1 MSKTLKINIP
11 EVDGDIVI
19 SVRAIKPLHPIIK
32 QEAIISDVANSVAY
46 KTYTTFFKKVN
57 ISDGIVI
64 PGLKSNMIVQG
75 MCKGGNH
82 IFVSAY
88 DYTKTEYSCVY
99 MINASTKT
107 LDEDIKIYNSI
118 NSDAPRIVVLN
129 KIDLIKAE
137 EAKEKKEIISENMK
151 SALLIEASIKENF
164 GLKEIKDGLYS
175 YLEEGEPFYPTNI
188 ITDKDKAYQ
197 AKEIIRGKL
206 LHFLRQEI
214 PHQCAV
220 VISSFKENDDKIEI
234 SAKIVTEKESQKGII
249 IGKGGNMIKSIKTA
263 AKKEMETS
271 WHKNVASLKI
281 EVEADPGWRDSIK
294 KLIEYGYGE

>member
-1 MSKTLKINIP
+1 MKIGFVSILGRPNVGKSTLLNALLSKKVSIVSPKAQTTRDAISGILNEKDYQIVF
-11 EVDGDIVI
+11 VDTPGIFYGKEKLYSLMKKTAFESSRDVN
-19 SVRAIKPLHPIIK
+19 
-32 QEAIISDVANSVAY
+32 AII
-46 KTYTTFFKKVN
+46 
-57 ISDGIVI
+57 
-64 PGLKSNMIVQG
+64 
-75 MCKGGNH
+75 
-82 IFVSAY
+82 
-88 DYTKTEYSCVY
+88 Y
-99 MINASTKT
+99 MIDASTKT

-151 SALLIEASIKENF
+151 SVLLIEASIKENF

-175 YLEEGEPFYPTNI
+175 YLEEGEPFYPTDI

-234 SAKIVTEKESQKGII
+234 SAKIVTEKENQKGII

>member
-1 MSKTLKINIP
+1 MKIGFVSILGRPNVGKSTLLNALLSKKVSIVSPKAQTTRDAISGILNEKDYQIVF
-11 EVDGDIVI
+11 VDTPGIFYGKEKLYSLMKKTAFESSRDVN
-19 SVRAIKPLHPIIK
+19 
-32 QEAIISDVANSVAY
+32 AII
-46 KTYTTFFKKVN
+46 
-57 ISDGIVI
+57 
-64 PGLKSNMIVQG
+64 
-75 MCKGGNH
+75 
-82 IFVSAY
+82 
-88 DYTKTEYSCVY
+88 Y
-99 MINASTKT
+99 MVDASTKT

-151 SALLIEASIKENF
+151 STLLIEASIKENF
-164 GLKEIKDGLYS
+164 GLKEIKEALYS
-175 YLEEGEPFYPTNI
+175 YLEEGEPFYPTNM
-188 ITDKDKAYQ
+188 ITDKNKAYQ

-234 SAKIVTEKESQKGII
+234 STKIVTEKENQKGII

>member
-1 MSKTLKINIP
+1 MKIGFVSILGRPNVGKSTLLNALL
-11 EVDGDIVI
+11 
-19 SVRAIKPLHPIIK
+19 S
-32 QEAIISDVANSVAY
+32 
-46 KTYTTFFKKVN
+46 KKVSIVSPKAQTTRDA
-57 ISDGIVI
+57 ISGILNEKDYQIVFFDT
-64 PGLKSNMIVQG
+64 PG
-75 MCKGGNH
+75 
-82 IFVSAY
+82 IFYGKEKLYSLMK
-88 DYTKTEYSCVY
+88 KTAFESSRDVNALIY
-99 MINASTKT
+99 MVDASTKS

-118 NSDAPRIVVLN
+118 NSDAHRIVVLN

-137 EAKEKKEIISENMK
+137 EAKEKKDIILENMK
-151 SALLIEASIKENF
+151 PTLLIEASIKENF
-164 GLKEIKDGLYS
+164 GLKEIKEALYS
-175 YLEEGEPFYPTNI
+175 YLEEGEPFYPTNM
-188 ITDKDKAYQ
+188 ITDKDKSYQ

-220 VISSFKENDDKIEI
+220 VISSFKENDDRIEI
-234 SAKIVTEKESQKGII
+234 SAKIVAEKENQKGII

-294 KLIEYGYGE
+294 KLIDYGYGE

>member
-1 MSKTLKINIP
+1 MKIGFVSILGRPNVGKSTLLNALLSKKVSIVSPKAQTTRDAISGILNEKDYQIVF
-11 EVDGDIVI
+11 VDTPGIFYGKEKLYSLMKKTAFESSRDVN
-19 SVRAIKPLHPIIK
+19 
-32 QEAIISDVANSVAY
+32 AII
-46 KTYTTFFKKVN
+46 
-57 ISDGIVI
+57 
-64 PGLKSNMIVQG
+64 
-75 MCKGGNH
+75 
-82 IFVSAY
+82 
-88 DYTKTEYSCVY
+88 Y
-99 MINASTKT
+99 MIDASTKT

-137 EAKEKKEIISENMK
+137 EAKEKKKIISETMK

-234 SAKIVTEKESQKGII
+234 SAKIVTEKENQKGII

>member
-1 MSKTLKINIP
+1 MKIGFVSILGRPNVGKSTLLNALLSKKVSIVSPKAQTTRDAISGILNEKDYQIVF
-11 EVDGDIVI
+11 VDTPGIFYGKEKLYSLMKKTAFESSRDVN
-19 SVRAIKPLHPIIK
+19 
-32 QEAIISDVANSVAY
+32 AII
-46 KTYTTFFKKVN
+46 
-57 ISDGIVI
+57 
-64 PGLKSNMIVQG
+64 
-75 MCKGGNH
+75 
-82 IFVSAY
+82 
-88 DYTKTEYSCVY
+88 Y
-99 MINASTKT
+99 MIDASTKT

-137 EAKEKKEIISENMK
+137 EAKEKKEIIFENMK
-151 SALLIEASIKENF
+151 SALLIETSIKENF
-164 GLKEIKDGLYS
+164 GLKEIKEALYS
-175 YLEEGEPFYPTNI
+175 YLEEGEPFYPTNM

-234 SAKIVTEKESQKGII
+234 SAKIVTEKENQKGII

>member
-1 MSKTLKINIP
+1 MKIGFVSILGRPNVGKSTLLNALLSKKVSIVSPKAQTTRDAISGILNEKDYQIVF
-11 EVDGDIVI
+11 VDTPGIFYGKEKLYSLMKKTAFESSRDVN
-19 SVRAIKPLHPIIK
+19 
-32 QEAIISDVANSVAY
+32 AII
-46 KTYTTFFKKVN
+46 
-57 ISDGIVI
+57 
-64 PGLKSNMIVQG
+64 
-75 MCKGGNH
+75 
-82 IFVSAY
+82 
-88 DYTKTEYSCVY
+88 Y
-99 MINASTKT
+99 MIDASTKP

-151 SALLIEASIKENF
+151 SVLLIEASIKENF

>member
-1 MSKTLKINIP
+1 MKIGFVSILGRPNVGKSTLLNALLSKKVSIVSPKAQTTRDAISGILNEKDYQIVF
-11 EVDGDIVI
+11 VDTPGIFYGKEKLYSLMKKTAFESSRDVN
-19 SVRAIKPLHPIIK
+19 
-32 QEAIISDVANSVAY
+32 AII
-46 KTYTTFFKKVN
+46 
-57 ISDGIVI
+57 
-64 PGLKSNMIVQG
+64 
-75 MCKGGNH
+75 
-82 IFVSAY
+82 
-88 DYTKTEYSCVY
+88 Y
-99 MINASTKT
+99 MVDASTKT

-118 NSDAPRIVVLN
+118 NSDAPRIVILN

-137 EAKEKKEIISENMK
+137 ETKEKKEIISENMK

-164 GLKEIKDGLYS
+164 GLKEIKEAIYS
-175 YLEEGEPFYPTNI
+175 YLEEGEPFYPTNM

-234 SAKIVTEKESQKGII
+234 SAKIVTEKENQKGII

>member
-1 MSKTLKINIP
+1 MKIGFVSILGRPNVGKSTLLNALLSKKVSIVSPKAQTTRDAISGILNEKDYQIVF
-11 EVDGDIVI
+11 VDTPGIFYGKEKLYSLMKKTAFESSRDVN
-19 SVRAIKPLHPIIK
+19 
-32 QEAIISDVANSVAY
+32 AIIYMVDA
-46 KTYTTFFKKVN
+46 
-57 ISDGIVI
+57 
-64 PGLKSNMIVQG
+64 
-75 MCKGGNH
+75 
-82 IFVSAY
+82 SA
-88 DYTKTEYSCVY
+88 
-99 MINASTKT
+99 KT

-137 EAKEKKEIISENMK
+137 EAKEKKKIISENMK

>member
-1 MSKTLKINIP
+1 MKIGFVSILGRPNVGKSTLLNALLSKKVSIVSPKAQTTRDAISGILNEKDYQIVF
-11 EVDGDIVI
+11 VDTPGIFYGKEKLYSLMKKTAFESSRDVN
-19 SVRAIKPLHPIIK
+19 
-32 QEAIISDVANSVAY
+32 AIIYMVDA
-46 KTYTTFFKKVN
+46 
-57 ISDGIVI
+57 
-64 PGLKSNMIVQG
+64 
-75 MCKGGNH
+75 
-82 IFVSAY
+82 SA
-88 DYTKTEYSCVY
+88 
-99 MINASTKT
+99 KT

-151 SALLIEASIKENF
+151 SVLLIEASIKENF

-234 SAKIVTEKESQKGII
+234 SAKIVTEKENQKGII

>member
-1 MSKTLKINIP
+1 MKIGFVSILGRPNVGKSTLLNALLSKKVSIVSPKAQTTRDAISGILNEKDCQIVF
-11 EVDGDIVI
+11 VDTPGIFYGKEKLYSLMKKTAFESSRDVN
-19 SVRAIKPLHPIIK
+19 
-32 QEAIISDVANSVAY
+32 AIIYMVDA
-46 KTYTTFFKKVN
+46 
-57 ISDGIVI
+57 
-64 PGLKSNMIVQG
+64 
-75 MCKGGNH
+75 
-82 IFVSAY
+82 SA
-88 DYTKTEYSCVY
+88 
-99 MINASTKT
+99 KT

-137 EAKEKKEIISENMK
+137 EAKEKKKIISESMK
-151 SALLIEASIKENF
+151 STLLIEASIKENF
-164 GLKEIKDGLYS
+164 GLKEIKEAIYS
-175 YLEEGEPFYPTNI
+175 YLEEGEPFYPTNM

-234 SAKIVTEKESQKGII
+234 SAKIVTEKENQKGII

>member
-1 MSKTLKINIP
+1 MKIGFVSILGRPNVGKSTLLNALLSKKVSIVSPKAQTTRDAISGILNEKDYQIVF
-11 EVDGDIVI
+11 VDTPGIFYGKEKLYSLMKKTAFESSRDVN
-19 SVRAIKPLHPIIK
+19 
-32 QEAIISDVANSVAY
+32 AII
-46 KTYTTFFKKVN
+46 
-57 ISDGIVI
+57 
-64 PGLKSNMIVQG
+64 
-75 MCKGGNH
+75 
-82 IFVSAY
+82 
-88 DYTKTEYSCVY
+88 Y
-99 MINASTKT
+99 MIDASTKT

-151 SALLIEASIKENF
+151 SVLLIEASIKENF

>member
-1 MSKTLKINIP
+1 MKIGFVSILGRPNVGKSTLLN
-11 EVDGDIVI
+11 
-19 SVRAIKPLHPIIK
+19 ALL
-32 QEAIISDVANSVAY
+32 A
-46 KTYTTFFKKVN
+46 KKVSIVSPKAQTTRDA
-57 ISDGIVI
+57 ISGILNEKDYQIVFVDTPGIFYGKEKLYSLMKKTAFESSRDVNAVI
-64 PGLKSNMIVQG
+64 
-75 MCKGGNH
+75 
-82 IFVSAY
+82 
-88 DYTKTEYSCVY
+88 Y
-99 MINASTKT
+99 MIDASTKT
-107 LDEDIKIYNSI
+107 LDEDIKIYKSLNA
-118 NSDAPRIVVLN
+118 DAPRIVVLN

-151 SALLIEASIKENF
+151 SVLLIEASIKENF

>member
-1 MSKTLKINIP
+1 MKIGFVSILGRPNVGKSTLLNALLSKKVSIVSPKAQTTRDAISGILNEKDYQIVF
-11 EVDGDIVI
+11 VDTPGIFYGKEKLYSLMKKTAFESSRDVN
-19 SVRAIKPLHPIIK
+19 
-32 QEAIISDVANSVAY
+32 AII
-46 KTYTTFFKKVN
+46 
-57 ISDGIVI
+57 
-64 PGLKSNMIVQG
+64 
-75 MCKGGNH
+75 
-82 IFVSAY
+82 
-88 DYTKTEYSCVY
+88 Y
-99 MINASTKT
+99 MVDASTKT

-118 NSDAPRIVVLN
+118 NSDAPRIVILN

-164 GLKEIKDGLYS
+164 GLKEIKEALYS
-175 YLEEGEPFYPTNI
+175 YLEEGEPFYPTNM

-234 SAKIVTEKESQKGII
+234 SAKIVTEKENQKGII

>member
-1 MSKTLKINIP
+1 MKIGFVSILGRPNVGKSTLLNALLSKKVSIVSPKAQTTRDAISGILNEKDYQIVF
-11 EVDGDIVI
+11 VDTPGIFYGKEKLYSLMKKTAFESSRDVN
-19 SVRAIKPLHPIIK
+19 
-32 QEAIISDVANSVAY
+32 AII
-46 KTYTTFFKKVN
+46 
-57 ISDGIVI
+57 
-64 PGLKSNMIVQG
+64 
-75 MCKGGNH
+75 
-82 IFVSAY
+82 
-88 DYTKTEYSCVY
+88 Y
-99 MINASTKT
+99 MVDASTKT

-137 EAKEKKEIISENMK
+137 EAKEKKEIISESMK
-151 SALLIEASIKENF
+151 STLLIEASIKKNF
-164 GLKEIKDGLYS
+164 GLKEIKEALYS
-175 YLEEGEPFYPTNI
+175 YLEEGEPFYPTNM

-234 SAKIVTEKESQKGII
+234 SAKIVTEKENQKGII

>member
-1 MSKTLKINIP
+1 MKIGFVSILGRPNVGKSTLLNALLSKKVSIVSPKAQTTRDAISGILNEKDYQIVF
-11 EVDGDIVI
+11 VDTPGIFYGKEKLYSLMKKTAFESSRDVN
-19 SVRAIKPLHPIIK
+19 
-32 QEAIISDVANSVAY
+32 AII
-46 KTYTTFFKKVN
+46 
-57 ISDGIVI
+57 
-64 PGLKSNMIVQG
+64 
-75 MCKGGNH
+75 
-82 IFVSAY
+82 
-88 DYTKTEYSCVY
+88 Y
-99 MINASTKT
+99 MVDASTKT

-137 EAKEKKEIISENMK
+137 EAKEKKEIISESMK
-151 SALLIEASIKENF
+151 STLLIEASIKENF
-164 GLKEIKDGLYS
+164 GLKEIKEALYS
-175 YLEEGEPFYPTNI
+175 YLEEGEPFYPTNM

-234 SAKIVTEKESQKGII
+234 SAKIVTEKENQKGII
-249 IGKGGNMIKSIKTA
+249 IGKGGNMIKSIKIA

-294 KLIEYGYGE
+294 KLIEFGYGE

>member
-1 MSKTLKINIP
+1 MKIGFVSILGRPNVGKSTLLNALLSKKVSIVSPKAQTTRDAISGILNEKDYQIVF
-11 EVDGDIVI
+11 VDTPGIFYGKEKLYSLMKKTAFESSRDVN
-19 SVRAIKPLHPIIK
+19 
-32 QEAIISDVANSVAY
+32 AII
-46 KTYTTFFKKVN
+46 
-57 ISDGIVI
+57 
-64 PGLKSNMIVQG
+64 
-75 MCKGGNH
+75 
-82 IFVSAY
+82 
-88 DYTKTEYSCVY
+88 Y
-99 MINASTKT
+99 MVDASTKT

-118 NSDAPRIVVLN
+118 NSDAPRIIVLN

-151 SALLIEASIKENF
+151 STLLIEASIKENF
-164 GLKEIKDGLYS
+164 GLKEIKEALYS
-175 YLEEGEPFYPTNI
+175 YLEEGEPFYPTNM

-206 LHFLRQEI
+206 LHFLCQEI

-234 SAKIVTEKESQKGII
+234 SAKIVTEKENQKGII

>member
-1 MSKTLKINIP
+1 MKIGFVSILGRPNVGKSTLLNALLSKKVSIVSPKAQTTRDAISGILNEKDYQIVF
-11 EVDGDIVI
+11 VDTPGIFYGKEKLYSLMKKTAFESSRDVN
-19 SVRAIKPLHPIIK
+19 
-32 QEAIISDVANSVAY
+32 AII
-46 KTYTTFFKKVN
+46 
-57 ISDGIVI
+57 
-64 PGLKSNMIVQG
+64 
-75 MCKGGNH
+75 
-82 IFVSAY
+82 
-88 DYTKTEYSCVY
+88 Y
-99 MINASTKT
+99 MVDASTKT

-118 NSDAPRIVVLN
+118 NSDAPRIVILN

-151 SALLIEASIKENF
+151 STLLIEASIKENF
-164 GLKEIKDGLYS
+164 GLKEIKEALYS
-175 YLEEGEPFYPTNI
+175 YLEEGEPFYPTNM

-234 SAKIVTEKESQKGII
+234 SAKIVTEKENQKGII

>member
-1 MSKTLKINIP
+1 MKIGFVSILGRPNVGKSTLLNALLSKKVSIVSPKAQTTRDAISGILNEKDYQIVF
-11 EVDGDIVI
+11 VDTPGIFYGKEKLYSLMKKTAFESSRDVN
-19 SVRAIKPLHPIIK
+19 
-32 QEAIISDVANSVAY
+32 AIIYMVDA
-46 KTYTTFFKKVN
+46 
-57 ISDGIVI
+57 
-64 PGLKSNMIVQG
+64 
-75 MCKGGNH
+75 
-82 IFVSAY
+82 SA
-88 DYTKTEYSCVY
+88 
-99 MINASTKT
+99 KT

-137 EAKEKKEIISENMK
+137 EAKEKKEIISESMK

-164 GLKEIKDGLYS
+164 GLKEIKEALYS
-175 YLEEGEPFYPTNI
+175 YLEEGEPFYPTNM

-234 SAKIVTEKESQKGII
+234 SAKIVTEKENQKGII

-281 EVEADPGWRDSIK
+281 EVETDPGWRDSIK

>member
-1 MSKTLKINIP
+1 MKIGFVSILGRPNVGKSTLLNALLSKKVSIVSPKAQTTRDAISGILNEKDYQIVF
-11 EVDGDIVI
+11 VDTPGIFYGKEKLYSLMKKTAFESSRDVN
-19 SVRAIKPLHPIIK
+19 
-32 QEAIISDVANSVAY
+32 AII
-46 KTYTTFFKKVN
+46 
-57 ISDGIVI
+57 
-64 PGLKSNMIVQG
+64 
-75 MCKGGNH
+75 
-82 IFVSAY
+82 
-88 DYTKTEYSCVY
+88 Y
-99 MINASTKT
+99 MIDASTKT

-151 SALLIEASIKENF
+151 PVLLIEASIKENF

>member
-1 MSKTLKINIP
+1 MKIGFVSILGRPNVGKSTLLNALLSKKVSIVSPKAQTTRDAISGILNEKDYQIVF
-11 EVDGDIVI
+11 VDTPGIFYGKEKLYSLMKKTAFESSRDVN
-19 SVRAIKPLHPIIK
+19 
-32 QEAIISDVANSVAY
+32 AIIYMVDA
-46 KTYTTFFKKVN
+46 
-57 ISDGIVI
+57 
-64 PGLKSNMIVQG
+64 
-75 MCKGGNH
+75 
-82 IFVSAY
+82 SA
-88 DYTKTEYSCVY
+88 
-99 MINASTKT
+99 KT

-137 EAKEKKEIISENMK
+137 EAKEKKEMISENMK
-151 SALLIEASIKENF
+151 SVLLIEASIKENF

>member
-1 MSKTLKINIP
+1 MKIGFVSILGRPNVGKSTLLNALLSKKVSIVSPKAQTTRDAISGILNEKDYQIVF
-11 EVDGDIVI
+11 VDTPGIFYGKEKLYSLMKKTAFESSRDVN
-19 SVRAIKPLHPIIK
+19 
-32 QEAIISDVANSVAY
+32 AII
-46 KTYTTFFKKVN
+46 
-57 ISDGIVI
+57 
-64 PGLKSNMIVQG
+64 
-75 MCKGGNH
+75 
-82 IFVSAY
+82 
-88 DYTKTEYSCVY
+88 Y
-99 MINASTKT
+99 MIDASTKT

-151 SALLIEASIKENF
+151 SALLIETSIKENF
-164 GLKEIKDGLYS
+164 GLKEIKEALYS
-175 YLEEGEPFYPTNI
+175 YLEEGEPFYPTNM

-234 SAKIVTEKESQKGII
+234 SAKIVTEKENQKGII

>member
-1 MSKTLKINIP
+1 MKIGFVSILGRPNVGKSTLLNALLSKKVSIVSPKAQTTRDAISGILNEKDYQIVF
-11 EVDGDIVI
+11 VDTPGIFYGKEKLYSLMKKTAFESSRDVN
-19 SVRAIKPLHPIIK
+19 
-32 QEAIISDVANSVAY
+32 AII
-46 KTYTTFFKKVN
+46 
-57 ISDGIVI
+57 
-64 PGLKSNMIVQG
+64 
-75 MCKGGNH
+75 
-82 IFVSAY
+82 
-88 DYTKTEYSCVY
+88 Y
-99 MINASTKT
+99 MVDASTKT

-118 NSDAPRIVVLN
+118 NSDAPRIVILN

-164 GLKEIKDGLYS
+164 GLKEIKEAIYS
-175 YLEEGEPFYPTNI
+175 YLEEGEPFYPTNM

-234 SAKIVTEKESQKGII
+234 SAKIVTEKENQKGII

>member
-1 MSKTLKINIP
+1 MKIGFVSILGRPNVGKSTLLNALLSKKVSIVSPKAQTTRDAISGILNEKDYQIVF
-11 EVDGDIVI
+11 VDTPGIFYGKEKLYSLMKKTAFESSRDVN
-19 SVRAIKPLHPIIK
+19 
-32 QEAIISDVANSVAY
+32 AII
-46 KTYTTFFKKVN
+46 
-57 ISDGIVI
+57 
-64 PGLKSNMIVQG
+64 
-75 MCKGGNH
+75 
-82 IFVSAY
+82 
-88 DYTKTEYSCVY
+88 Y
-99 MINASTKT
+99 MVDASTKT

-137 EAKEKKEIISENMK
+137 EAKEKKEIISESMK
-151 SALLIEASIKENF
+151 STLLIEASIKENF
-164 GLKEIKDGLYS
+164 GLKEIKEAIYS
-175 YLEEGEPFYPTNI
+175 YLEEGEPFYPTNM

-234 SAKIVTEKESQKGII
+234 SAKIVTEKENQKGII

>member
-1 MSKTLKINIP
+1 MKIN
-11 EVDGDIVI
+11 EVRELTTAELKEKLYSLMKKTAFESSRDVN
-19 SVRAIKPLHPIIK
+19 
-32 QEAIISDVANSVAY
+32 AIIYMVDA
-46 KTYTTFFKKVN
+46 
-57 ISDGIVI
+57 
-64 PGLKSNMIVQG
+64 
-75 MCKGGNH
+75 
-82 IFVSAY
+82 SA
-88 DYTKTEYSCVY
+88 
-99 MINASTKT
+99 KT

-234 SAKIVTEKESQKGII
+234 SAKIVTEKENQKGII

>member
-1 MSKTLKINIP
+1 MKIGFVSILGRPNVGKSTLLNALLSKKVSIVSPKAQTTRDAISGILNEKDYQIVF
-11 EVDGDIVI
+11 VDTPGIFYGKEKLYSLMKKTAFESSRDVN
-19 SVRAIKPLHPIIK
+19 
-32 QEAIISDVANSVAY
+32 AII
-46 KTYTTFFKKVN
+46 
-57 ISDGIVI
+57 
-64 PGLKSNMIVQG
+64 
-75 MCKGGNH
+75 
-82 IFVSAY
+82 
-88 DYTKTEYSCVY
+88 Y
-99 MINASTKT
+99 MVDASTKT

-118 NSDAPRIVVLN
+118 NSDAPRIVILN

-151 SALLIEASIKENF
+151 STLLIEASIKENF
-164 GLKEIKDGLYS
+164 GLKEIKEALHS
-175 YLEEGEPFYPTNI
+175 YLEEGEPFYPTNM

-234 SAKIVTEKESQKGII
+234 SAKIVTEKENQKGII

>member
-1 MSKTLKINIP
+1 MKIGFVSILGRPNVGKSTLLNALLSKKVSIVSPKAQTTRDAISGILNEKDYQIVF
-11 EVDGDIVI
+11 VDTPGIFYGKEKLYSLMKKTAFESSRDVN
-19 SVRAIKPLHPIIK
+19 
-32 QEAIISDVANSVAY
+32 AII
-46 KTYTTFFKKVN
+46 
-57 ISDGIVI
+57 
-64 PGLKSNMIVQG
+64 
-75 MCKGGNH
+75 
-82 IFVSAY
+82 
-88 DYTKTEYSCVY
+88 Y
-99 MINASTKT
+99 MIDASAKT

-151 SALLIEASIKENF
+151 SVLLIEASIKENF

-220 VISSFKENDDKIEI
+220 VISSIKENDDKIEI
-234 SAKIVTEKESQKGII
+234 SAKIVTEKENQKGII

>member
-1 MSKTLKINIP
+1 MKIGFVSILGRPNVGKSTLLNALLSKKVSIVSPKAQTTRDAISGILNEKDYQIVF
-11 EVDGDIVI
+11 VDTPGIFYGKEKLYSLMKKTAFESSRDVN
-19 SVRAIKPLHPIIK
+19 
-32 QEAIISDVANSVAY
+32 AII
-46 KTYTTFFKKVN
+46 
-57 ISDGIVI
+57 
-64 PGLKSNMIVQG
+64 
-75 MCKGGNH
+75 
-82 IFVSAY
+82 
-88 DYTKTEYSCVY
+88 Y
-99 MINASTKT
+99 MVDASTKT

-151 SALLIEASIKENF
+151 STLLIEASIKENF
-164 GLKEIKDGLYS
+164 GLKEIKEALYS
-175 YLEEGEPFYPTNI
+175 YLEEGEPFYPTNM

-234 SAKIVTEKESQKGII
+234 SAKIVTEKENQKGII

>member
-1 MSKTLKINIP
+1 MKIGFVSILGRPNVGKSTLLNALLSKKVSIVSPKAQTTRDAISGILNEKDYQIVF
-11 EVDGDIVI
+11 VDTPGIFYGKEKLYSLMKKTAFESSRDVN
-19 SVRAIKPLHPIIK
+19 
-32 QEAIISDVANSVAY
+32 AIIYMVDA
-46 KTYTTFFKKVN
+46 
-57 ISDGIVI
+57 
-64 PGLKSNMIVQG
+64 
-75 MCKGGNH
+75 
-82 IFVSAY
+82 SA
-88 DYTKTEYSCVY
+88 
-99 MINASTKT
+99 KT

-151 SALLIEASIKENF
+151 PALLIEASIKENF

-234 SAKIVTEKESQKGII
+234 SAKIVTEKENQKGII

>member
-1 MSKTLKINIP
+1 MKIGFVSILGRPNVGKSTLLNALLSKKVSIVSPKAQTTRDAISGILNEKDYQIVF
-11 EVDGDIVI
+11 VDTPGIFYGKEKLYSLMKKTAFESSRDVN
-19 SVRAIKPLHPIIK
+19 
-32 QEAIISDVANSVAY
+32 AII
-46 KTYTTFFKKVN
+46 
-57 ISDGIVI
+57 
-64 PGLKSNMIVQG
+64 
-75 MCKGGNH
+75 
-82 IFVSAY
+82 
-88 DYTKTEYSCVY
+88 Y
-99 MINASTKT
+99 MIDASTKT

-151 SALLIEASIKENF
+151 STLLIEASIKENF
-164 GLKEIKDGLYS
+164 GLKEIKEALYS
-175 YLEEGEPFYPTNI
+175 YLEEGEPFYPTNM

-234 SAKIVTEKESQKGII
+234 SAKIVTEKENQKGII

>member
-1 MSKTLKINIP
+1 MKIGFVSILGRPNVGKSTLLNALLSKKVSIVSPKAQTTRDAISGILNEKDYQIVF
-11 EVDGDIVI
+11 VDTPGIFYGKEKLYSLMKKTAFESSRDVN
-19 SVRAIKPLHPIIK
+19 
-32 QEAIISDVANSVAY
+32 AIIYMVDA
-46 KTYTTFFKKVN
+46 
-57 ISDGIVI
+57 
-64 PGLKSNMIVQG
+64 
-75 MCKGGNH
+75 
-82 IFVSAY
+82 SA
-88 DYTKTEYSCVY
+88 
-99 MINASTKT
+99 KT

-118 NSDAPRIVVLN
+118 NSDAPRIVVFN

-137 EAKEKKEIISENMK
+137 EAKEKKKIISENMK

-234 SAKIVTEKESQKGII
+234 SAKIVTEKENQKGII

>member
-1 MSKTLKINIP
+1 MKIGFVSILGRPNVGKSTLLNALLSKKVSIVSPKAQTTRDAISGILNEKDYQIVF
-11 EVDGDIVI
+11 VDTPGIFYGKEKLYSLMKKTAFESSRDVN
-19 SVRAIKPLHPIIK
+19 
-32 QEAIISDVANSVAY
+32 AIIYMVDA
-46 KTYTTFFKKVN
+46 
-57 ISDGIVI
+57 
-64 PGLKSNMIVQG
+64 
-75 MCKGGNH
+75 
-82 IFVSAY
+82 SA
-88 DYTKTEYSCVY
+88 
-99 MINASTKT
+99 KT

-151 SALLIEASIKENF
+151 SVLLIEASIKENF

>member
-1 MSKTLKINIP
+1 MKIGFVSILGRPNVGKSTLLNALLSKKVSIVSPKAQTTRDAISGILNEKDYQIVF
-11 EVDGDIVI
+11 VDTPGIFYGKEKLYSLMKKTAFESSRDVN
-19 SVRAIKPLHPIIK
+19 
-32 QEAIISDVANSVAY
+32 AII
-46 KTYTTFFKKVN
+46 
-57 ISDGIVI
+57 
-64 PGLKSNMIVQG
+64 
-75 MCKGGNH
+75 
-82 IFVSAY
+82 
-88 DYTKTEYSCVY
+88 Y
-99 MINASTKT
+99 MVDASTKT

-151 SALLIEASIKENF
+151 STLLIEASIKENF
-164 GLKEIKDGLYS
+164 GLKEIKEILYS
-175 YLEEGEPFYPTNI
+175 YLEEGEPFYPTNM

-234 SAKIVTEKESQKGII
+234 SAKIVTEKENQKGII

>member
-1 MSKTLKINIP
+1 MKIGFVSILGRSNVGKSTLLNALLSKKVSIVSPKAQTTRDAISGILNEKDYQIVF
-11 EVDGDIVI
+11 VDTPGIFYGKEKLYSLMKKTAFESSRDVN
-19 SVRAIKPLHPIIK
+19 
-32 QEAIISDVANSVAY
+32 AII
-46 KTYTTFFKKVN
+46 
-57 ISDGIVI
+57 
-64 PGLKSNMIVQG
+64 
-75 MCKGGNH
+75 
-82 IFVSAY
+82 
-88 DYTKTEYSCVY
+88 Y
-99 MINASTKT
+99 MIDASTKT

-151 SALLIEASIKENF
+151 SVLLIEASIKENF

-234 SAKIVTEKESQKGII
+234 SAKIVTEKENQKGII

>member
-1 MSKTLKINIP
+1 MKIGFVSILGRPNVGKSTLLNALLSKKVSIVSPKAQTTRDAISGILNEKDYQIVF
-11 EVDGDIVI
+11 VDTPGIFYGKEKLYSLMKKTAFESSRDVN
-19 SVRAIKPLHPIIK
+19 
-32 QEAIISDVANSVAY
+32 AII
-46 KTYTTFFKKVN
+46 
-57 ISDGIVI
+57 
-64 PGLKSNMIVQG
+64 
-75 MCKGGNH
+75 
-82 IFVSAY
+82 
-88 DYTKTEYSCVY
+88 Y
-99 MINASTKT
+99 MIDASAKT

-151 SALLIEASIKENF
+151 SVLLIEASIKENF

-234 SAKIVTEKESQKGII
+234 SAKIVTEKENQKGII

>member
-1 MSKTLKINIP
+1 MKIGFVSILGRPNVGKSTLLNALLSKKVSIVSPKAQTTRDAISGILNEKDYQIVF
-11 EVDGDIVI
+11 VDTPGIFYGKEKLYSLMKKTAFESSRDVN
-19 SVRAIKPLHPIIK
+19 
-32 QEAIISDVANSVAY
+32 AIIYMVDA
-46 KTYTTFFKKVN
+46 
-57 ISDGIVI
+57 
-64 PGLKSNMIVQG
+64 
-75 MCKGGNH
+75 
-82 IFVSAY
+82 SA
-88 DYTKTEYSCVY
+88 
-99 MINASTKT
+99 KT

-137 EAKEKKEIISENMK
+137 EAKEKKKIISESMK

-234 SAKIVTEKESQKGII
+234 SAKIVTEKKNQKGII